1 MKCFL
6 MSSRL
11 VLYSWLVGQGMTERS
26 AWIST
31 ELWDISTNKVD
42 VPPKKRSYFV
52 KNCKNEINF
61 TKNSGNT
68 FKISRIEAQNIDL
81 RNFSEKFGK
90 WNFVDTVLP
99 QQVSLHFKTKYGIET
114 HTKFYL
120 RIGVKTNFFC
130 SKRPKKGASYLNIV
144 LSTAFKLNQ
153 KSQKS
158 F

>member
-31 ELWDISTNKVD
+31 ELWDISTNKVH
-42 VPPKKRSYFV
+42 VPPKKRLYFV
-52 KNCKNEINF
+52 KNCWNEINF

-68 FKISRIEAQNIDL
+68 FKISHIEAQKMDL
-81 RNFSEKFGK
+81 KIFSESFDK

-99 QQVSLHFKTKYGIET
+99 QQDSLHFKTKYGIET
-114 HTKFYL
+114 HTKCYL
-120 RIGVKTNFFC
+120 QISVKTNFFC
-130 SKRPKKGASYLNIV
+130 SKRPKKGALYLNTV
-144 LSTAFKLNQ
+144 LNSPL
-153 KSQKS
+153 
-158 F
+158 